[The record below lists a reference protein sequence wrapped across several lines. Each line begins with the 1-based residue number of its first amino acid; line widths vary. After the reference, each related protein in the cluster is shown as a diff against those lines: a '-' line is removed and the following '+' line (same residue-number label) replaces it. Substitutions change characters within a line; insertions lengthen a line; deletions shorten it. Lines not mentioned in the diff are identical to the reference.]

1 MTGSIAVTAARAARR
16 FAALSVCCLVP
27 FVAAEAQSDS
37 LRAAVER
44 AVVIADWPAIDR
56 AAVRLRTQS
65 VSPAGRTNAWL
76 HYDLA
81 YVLHRRVSGFIN
93 ERRTTEAK
101 AMVEEALRAAA
112 RADSLGAGATAR
124 ALQGALAGQM
134 AAVGGGLAPMRF
146 GPRALSL
153 LEDALEEAPD
163 DPRVALLNGMTRFN
177 APRAFGG
184 GPAKAEAELRRALRL
199 FESDRS
205 SSPRPTW
212 GKVDA
217 HIWLAQALHA
227 QGKDAEARAEFER
240 ALALAPGHRWIVEQ
254 LLPALERGR

>member
-1 MTGSIAVTAARAARR
+1 MWRLAALVVLCLAPVATARA
-16 FAALSVCCLVP
+16 
-27 FVAAEAQSDS
+27 QNDS

-44 AVVIADWPAIDR
+44 AVTIGDWSAIER
-56 AAVRLRTQS
+56 AAVRLRAQS
-65 VSPAGRTNAWL
+65 VSAAGRTNPWV

-81 YVLHRRVSGFIN
+81 YVLHRRVSGHIS
-93 ERRTTEAK
+93 ERRNAVAK
-101 AMVEEALRAAA
+101 PMVEEALLAAA

-153 LEDALEEAPD
+153 LDDAVKDAPD
-163 DPRVALLNGMTRFN
+163 DPRVAFLNGMTRFN

-199 FESDRS
+199 FETDRS
-205 SSPRPTW
+205 AAPRPTW

-227 QGKDAEARAEFER
+227 QGMDVEARAEYER

>member
-1 MTGSIAVTAARAARR
+1 MTGSTAVTAARTARR
-16 FAALSVCCLVP
+16 LAALSVWCLVP
-27 FVAAEAQSDS
+27 FVAAKAQSDS

-199 FESDRS
+199 FETDRS
-205 SSPRPTW
+205 AAPRPTW

-227 QGKDAEARAEFER
+227 QGKDAEARAEYER